1 MTSPT
6 STSTPDAAP
15 ASVPPTAEAS
25 TPTTT
30 DASTPTAH
38 DTSTPT
44 STDASA
50 RTTPDASARTTPD
63 ASAGTT
69 PDASTGTTPDA
80 STTPATAEVPS
91 AAPRPTRTRAH
102 VRRLRNEQGDAARE
116 GGVGSALR
124 TAAGAGRRGFDHART
139 GLARLVWTAALVAAG
154 VLLLGVALVVADANT
169 RNALVEWVLKAADV
183 LDLGVFGRDTG
194 VKQFTGEGAVVKN
207 AVVNW
212 GLGAVAWLVVGRVVR
227 RLLTLGAH

>member
-15 ASVPPTAEAS
+15 APVPPAAEAS
-25 TPTTT
+25 TPTTP
-30 DASTPTAH
+30 DASTP
-38 DTSTPT
+38 
-44 STDASA
+44 
-50 RTTPDASARTTPD
+50 TTPDASATTVRD
-63 ASAGTT
+63 AATT
-69 PDASTGTTPDA
+69 TETDA
-80 STTPATAEVPS
+80 PATAGVP
-91 AAPRPTRTRAH
+91 AATPRPTRTRAH
-102 VRRLRNEQGDAARE
+102 VRRLRKEQAGASRE

-124 TAAGAGRRGFDHART
+124 SAAGAGRRGLDRARSA
-139 GLARLVWTAALVAAG
+139 LASLVGTASLVAAG

-194 VKQFTGEGAVVKN
+194 VKQFTGEGAAVKN

-227 RLLTLGAH
+227 RLLTLGVR

>member
-15 ASVPPTAEAS
+15 ASVPPQAEAATPTPPDAS
-25 TPTTT
+25 TPTTSESS
-30 DASTPTAH
+30 A
-38 DTSTPT
+38 TST
-44 STDASA
+44 SDAG
-50 RTTPDASARTTPD
+50 
-63 ASAGTT
+63 GTT
-69 PDASTGTTPDA
+69 AAPET
-80 STTPATAEVPS
+80 
-91 AAPRPTRTRAH
+91 APRPARTRAH
-102 VRRLRNEQGDAARE
+102 VRRLRREQGDAPG
-116 GGVGSALR
+116 GGVGAALR
-124 TAAGAGRRGFDHART
+124 SVAGTGRRGFDHARS
-139 GLARLVWTAALVAAG
+139 GLARLVWTASLVAAG

-212 GLGAVAWLVVGRVVR
+212 GLGAIAWLVVGRVLR
-227 RLLTLGAH
+227 RLLTLGVK

>member
-15 ASVPPTAEAS
+15 APVPPAAEAS
-25 TPTTT
+25 TPTTP
-30 DASTPTAH
+30 DASTPTTPDA
-38 DTSTPT
+38 STP
-44 STDASA
+44 
-50 RTTPDASARTTPD
+50 TTPDASATTVRD
-63 ASAGTT
+63 AATT
-69 PDASTGTTPDA
+69 TTTTTTDA
-80 STTPATAEVPS
+80 PATAGVP
-91 AAPRPTRTRAH
+91 AATPRPTRTRAH
-102 VRRLRNEQGDAARE
+102 VRRLRKEQAGASRE

-124 TAAGAGRRGFDHART
+124 SAAGAGRRGLDRARSA
-139 GLARLVWTAALVAAG
+139 LASLVGTASLVAAG

-194 VKQFTGEGAVVKN
+194 VKQFTGEGAAVKN

-227 RLLTLGAH
+227 RLLTLGVR